1 MAGLLRCED
10 FKMSESFSVKDLAN
24 SVNELRVAVA
34 GLSNNDK
41 IQAIRLEMLGSIFS
55 ALIATGAL
63 NRDAIENIINL
74 YDTDDEQF
82 SKEFIQTEKEAMIRL
97 MNAVKVR

>member
-1 MAGLLRCED
+1 
-10 FKMSESFSVKDLAN
+10 MSESFSVKELAN
-24 SVNELRVAVA
+24 SVNELKAAVA

-41 IQAIRLEMLGSIFS
+41 IQTIRLEMLGSIFS

-74 YDTDDEQF
+74 YDTDDKQF
-82 SKEFIQTEKEAMIRL
+82 SKEFLQEQKEAMIGL
-97 MNAVKVR
+97 MNSIKVR

>member
-1 MAGLLRCED
+1 
-10 FKMSESFSVKDLAN
+10 MSESFSVKELAN
-24 SVNELRVAVA
+24 SVNELKVAVA

-41 IQAIRLEMLGSIFS
+41 IQTIRLEMLGSIFS

-74 YDTDDEQF
+74 YDTDDKQF
-82 SKEFIQTEKEAMIRL
+82 SKEFLQEQKEAMIGL
-97 MNAVKVR
+97 MNSIKVR

>member
-1 MAGLLRCED
+1 MADLLRCED
-10 FKMSESFSVKDLAN
+10 FKMSESFSVKELAN
-24 SVNELRVAVA
+24 SVNELKVAVA

-41 IQAIRLEMLGSIFS
+41 IQTIRLEMLGSIFS

-74 YDTDDEQF
+74 YDTDDKQF
-82 SKEFIQTEKEAMIRL
+82 SKEFLQEQKEAMIGL
-97 MNAVKVR
+97 MNSIKLR